1 MMALDDLLTL
11 LEQRA
16 AATSVTPVTP
26 AENAGVT
33 PRPAPIRACTR
44 VTPVTP
50 ENSVTANKVATSSSE
65 DTWRIC
71 NECANLDPE
80 GHCLGATALG
90 ASRNYRPVR
99 DQPRHCEAFQA
110 RPGEPNWHERSLERL
125 GTLALEQESRRLK
138 VLAMLDADPTLRS
151 AYVVDSDS
159 DPDHVIVT
167 IAARGWITCD
177 ISIPRAKYDPFQ
189 VMALMANLRP
199 VSKSTGESFH

>member
-1 MMALDDLLTL
+1 MALDDLLTL

-50 ENSVTANKVATSSSE
+50 ENSVTANKAATSSSE
-65 DTWRIC
+65 DTRRTC

-110 RPGEPNWHERSLERL
+110 RPGEPNRHERSLERL

-159 DPDHVIVT
+159 DPDQHPAWRV
-167 IAARGWITCD
+167 
-177 ISIPRAKYDPFQ
+177 P
-189 VMALMANLRP
+189 
-199 VSKSTGESFH
+199 

>member
-1 MMALDDLLTL
+1 MALDDLLTL

-33 PRPAPIRACTR
+33 LRPAPILACTR

-65 DTWRIC
+65 DTRRIC

-110 RPGEPNWHERSLERL
+110 RPGEPNRHERSLERL
-125 GTLALEQESRRLK
+125 GTLALAQESRRVK
-138 VLAMLDADPTLRS
+138 VLAMLDADPTLRR
-151 AYVVDSDS
+151 AYCVDSDI

-167 IAARGWITCD
+167 IAARDWLTCD
-177 ISIPRAKYDPFQ
+177 ISIPRAKYDSFQ
-189 VMALMANLRP
+189 LLALIADLRQ
-199 VSKSTGESFH
+199 VSKSAGESVH

>member
-26 AENAGVT
+26 AETAGVT
-33 PRPAPIRACTR
+33 PRPTPILACTR

-50 ENSVTANKVATSSSE
+50 ENDVTANKAATSKRQ
-65 DTWRIC
+65 DTRRTC
-71 NECANLDPE
+71 NECTNLDPE
-80 GHCLGATALG
+80 GHCRAAQALG
-90 ASRNYRPVR
+90 ASRYYRPVQ
-99 DQPRHCEAFQA
+99 DQPRHCEAFQPSPGQPA
-110 RPGEPNWHERSLERL
+110 RHERSLERL

-138 VLAMLDADPTLRS
+138 ALAMLAADPTLRS

-159 DPDHVIVT
+159 DPEQVIVT
-167 IAARGWITCD
+167 LGARDWVTCD

-189 VMALMANLRP
+189 LLALLDKNP
-199 VSKSTGESFH
+199 SGSVH